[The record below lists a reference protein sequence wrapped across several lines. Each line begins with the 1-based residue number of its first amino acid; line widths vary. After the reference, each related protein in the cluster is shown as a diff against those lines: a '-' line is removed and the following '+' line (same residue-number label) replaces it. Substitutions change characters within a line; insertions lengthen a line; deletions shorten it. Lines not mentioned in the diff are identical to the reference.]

1 MGEEPSLSA
10 FARAVGGWPRPG
22 PANNPSW
29 GWRPR
34 IGARAG
40 LTSWARARAGRWTR
54 EYGTDGARTR
64 AQQDLVVLLYLR
76 WSSDFPISRTHGMVW
91 IGGSELGPPLKRKGH
106 RRNGRSGYRIF
117 IEYRESKKE
126 RGKETRSQRRT
137 CWEGSIRWPA
147 RLKKSSAALLHRHVC
162 FRFVR
167 SLHVACSQLPASKL
181 RRRMKIRSVHPSTTH
196 DELAIPIVQTRQSQN
211 AC

>member
-1 MGEEPSLSA
+1 MAATDRCPCRVDKL
-10 FARAVGGWPRPG
+10 
-22 PANNPSW
+22 
-29 GWRPR
+29 
-34 IGARAG
+34 GARARG
-40 LTSWARARAGRWTR
+40 AVDTGVRDGRRAHESPAGSCGPALFEMELRFSNFQDARHGVDRRL
-54 EYGTDGARTR
+54 GARSAVEKKRTS
-64 AQQDLVVLLYLR
+64 AEWTQ
-76 WSSDFPISRTHGMVW
+76 WISYF
-91 IGGSELGPPLKRKGH
+91 
-106 RRNGRSGYRIF
+106 YRIS
-117 IEYRESKKE
+117 RESKKE

-196 DELAIPIVQTRQSQN
+196 DELAIPIVQTRQSLN